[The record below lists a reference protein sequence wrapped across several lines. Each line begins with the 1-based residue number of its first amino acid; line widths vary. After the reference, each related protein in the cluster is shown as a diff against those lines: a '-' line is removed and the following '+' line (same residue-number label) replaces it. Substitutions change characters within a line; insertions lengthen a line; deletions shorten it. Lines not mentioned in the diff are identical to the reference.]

1 MVFSSALFLFVFLPL
16 VLIGLFLLKRKWQNY
31 FLLIMSLLF
40 YTYGEGFLVLLMIS
54 SILINYL
61 LGFTLNYFPK
71 NKKVLFIGV
80 AINLSGLFFYKY
92 TDFFISNINEVFDS
106 KLHYLKV
113 ALPIGI
119 SFFTFQSISYLV
131 DVYSGRVKYQENP
144 FNLGL
149 YISLFPQLIAG
160 PIVRYK
166 DVNQQITER
175 KINLDK
181 FTKGIKRFIIGLSK
195 KVLIANPMAV
205 IADEVFSLSVND
217 LSSGVA
223 WLGVLAYTLQIYFD
237 FSGYSDM
244 AIGLG
249 KMLGF
254 DFLENFNFPYVSKS
268 IQEFWRRWHIS
279 LSTWF
284 RDYVYIP
291 LGGNRVSN
299 IKIYRNLMIVFFITG
314 FWHGASWNFIVWGL
328 FHGFFIILERNKT
341 IARFLGA
348 NSALSHLYTLLIV
361 IIGWVFFRSSDLYYA
376 LNYLKALI
384 GLSNGTNYMAYL
396 IFDNYNKLLMLI
408 GIVCSIPI
416 SKLITPSKAINNI
429 VVKYNSSL
437 NFVFIINLIALFTL
451 FTLCIMEISKNSYN
465 PFIYFRF

>member
-1 MVFSSALFLFVFLPL
+1 M
-16 VLIGLFLLKRKWQNY
+16 
-31 FLLIMSLLF
+31 
-40 YTYGEGFLVLLMIS
+40 E
-54 SILINYL
+54 
-61 LGFTLNYFPK
+61 
-71 NKKVLFIGV
+71 
-80 AINLSGLFFYKY
+80 INLSGLFFYKY

-284 RDYVYIP
+284 KDYVYIP

-314 FWHGASWNFIVWGL
+314 FWHGASWNFIVWGS
-328 FHGFFIILERNKT
+328 FMV
-341 IARFLGA
+341 FL
-348 NSALSHLYTLLIV
+348 LYSKET
-361 IIGWVFFRSSDLYYA
+361 
-376 LNYLKALI
+376 
-384 GLSNGTNYMAYL
+384 
-396 IFDNYNKLLMLI
+396 KLLQGFLALTLR
-408 GIVCSIPI
+408 CPI
-416 SKLITPSKAINNI
+416 CTP
-429 VVKYNSSL
+429 Y
-437 NFVFIINLIALFTL
+437 
-451 FTLCIMEISKNSYN
+451 
-465 PFIYFRF
+465 

>member
-1 MVFSSALFLFVFLPL
+1 
-16 VLIGLFLLKRKWQNY
+16 
-31 FLLIMSLLF
+31 MSLLF

-284 RDYVYIP
+284 KDYVYIP

>member
-284 RDYVYIP
+284 KDYVYIP

>member
-1 MVFSSALFLFVFLPL
+1 
-16 VLIGLFLLKRKWQNY
+16 
-31 FLLIMSLLF
+31 MSLLF

-284 RDYVYIP
+284 KDYVYIP

-314 FWHGASWNFIVWGL
+314 FWHGASWDFIVWGL
-328 FHGFFIILERNKT
+328 FHGFFIILERNKA

>member
-16 VLIGLFLLKRKWQNY
+16 ALIGLFLLKRKWQNY

-131 DVYSGRVKYQENP
+131 DVYSERVKYQENP

-175 KINLDK
+175 KINLNK

-195 KVLIANPMAV
+195 KGLIANPMAV

-284 RDYVYIP
+284 KDYVYIP

-416 SKLITPSKAINNI
+416 SKLITTSKAINNI
-429 VVKYNSSL
+429 VIKYNSSL
-437 NFVFIINLIALFTL
+437 NFVFIINLIALFSLPL
-451 FTLCIMEISKNSYN
+451 F
-465 PFIYFRF
+465 